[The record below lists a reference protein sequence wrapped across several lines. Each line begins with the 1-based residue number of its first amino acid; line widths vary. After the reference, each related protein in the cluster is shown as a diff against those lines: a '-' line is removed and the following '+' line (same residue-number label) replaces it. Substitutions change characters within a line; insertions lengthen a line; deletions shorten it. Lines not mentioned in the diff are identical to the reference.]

1 MIYPKL
7 KDVSP
12 LDDHRLVLMF
22 GDGEERIYD
31 FKSNL
36 RHKYYMPLE
45 DIKLFKQVSVVDGE
59 IEWITGQDFCPHTL
73 YEQSLPAYPAITPPA
88 TTVSPS

>member
-1 MIYPKL
+1 MIYPTL
-7 KDVSP
+7 KHVSP
-12 LDDHRLVLMF
+12 LDDHKLILMF
-22 GDGEERIYD
+22 GEDGKRIYD

-36 RHKYYMPLE
+36 NHKYYMPLR

-73 YEQSLPAYPAITPPA
+73 YEQSTP
-88 TTVSPS
+88 VINDDS